1 MAETSLDAPIHRP
14 AAAWRHRDYR
24 LFQGARACAIVAAEA
39 QSIAVAWQVY
49 ELTRRPLDLGYVGL
63 AQFLPGILLFLVV
76 GHAADRF
83 DRRAILQ
90 VCQVGYFFVATFLW
104 WYSRQPD
111 PSVPIILAVMLA
123 FGVLRAFNGPA
134 SQSLTPQIVPI
145 EDFQNAVAWGSSIF
159 MASAIIGP
167 ALGGVIYAI
176 EGKATLVYVVAMVVF
191 AAALVCTSLM
201 HIRTGR
207 MEQQEM
213 SMGTILAGFKYVWHK
228 KIVLGSISLDLFA
241 VLLGGAVALLPIFAN
256 EVLHVGAWG
265 LGVLRSAPAL
275 GAALMGGLLAF
286 RPLRKKSGRIM
297 FVCVTIFGA
306 ATIAFGLSHS
316 FWISLL
322 ALFVVGASDM
332 VSVVIRSTLVQIAT
346 PAAMR
351 GRVSAVNLLFI
362 GASNEFGEF
371 ESGVTAQWFGAV
383 PAVVV
388 GGIGTLVV
396 VGLWVWLFP
405 ELRDVEELSSKHA

>member
-1 MAETSLDAPIHRP
+1 MGETAPDAPAHRP

-24 LFQGARACAIVAAEA
+24 LFQGARSCAIIASEA

-49 ELTRRPLDLGYVGL
+49 ELTHRPLDLGYVGL

-76 GHAADRF
+76 GHTADRF
-83 DRRAILQ
+83 DRRRILEI
-90 VCQVGYFFVATFLW
+90 CQVGYFGVAAFLW
-104 WYSRQPD
+104 WYSRQPN
-111 PSVPIILAVMLA
+111 PSVRIILAVMLA
-123 FGVLRAFNGPA
+123 FGVLRAFSGPA
-134 SQSLTPQIVPI
+134 SQSLTPQIVPV

-167 ALGGVIYAI
+167 ALGGIIYAI
-176 EGKATLVYVVAMVVF
+176 EGTATLVYVAAMVLF
-191 AAALVCTSLM
+191 AGALLCTGFM

-207 MEQQEM
+207 MEKQAT
-213 SMGTILAGFKYVWHK
+213 SVATVLAGFKYVWQK

-265 LGVLRSAPAL
+265 LGVLRSAPAV

-286 RPLRKKSGRIM
+286 KPLRKKSGRIM
-297 FVCVTIFGA
+297 FMCVTIFGV

-316 FWISLL
+316 FWVSLG

-346 PAAMR
+346 PAEMR

-388 GGIGTLVV
+388 GGIGTLIV

-405 ELRDVEELSSKHA
+405 ELRNVEELTAKQA